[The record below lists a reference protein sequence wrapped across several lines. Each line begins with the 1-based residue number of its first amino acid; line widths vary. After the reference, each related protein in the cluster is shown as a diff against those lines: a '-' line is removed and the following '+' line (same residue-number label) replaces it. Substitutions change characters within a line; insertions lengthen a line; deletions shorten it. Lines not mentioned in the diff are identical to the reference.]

1 MRKSLRFRV
10 KKKRISFLRLKL
22 FWYALGALFLLTSLF
37 YTVVFSS
44 FLNIEK
50 IEIQGVREIPIKN
63 IVFVLKD
70 TLWQTFLGIP
80 QNSILLFDMKEA
92 EEKLSFAFPAIS
104 SVALK
109 RSLPGTLVVKI
120 QEREQ
125 IGTWCSPEKIDV
137 EIVCFA
143 IDEKGIPFKIVEKEG
158 EYVLFNSKGE
168 AILGKEL
175 LNPLLLLTLLDF
187 KEESEK
193 IGESFL
199 FSIMVFVIGDKGE
212 VQGVTKEGW
221 QILLDI
227 KEDMEWQETKL
238 QIVLQQKIP
247 LEKRGELEYIDLRF
261 GDQAYIKYFD

>member
-70 TLWQTFLGIP
+70 NIWQAFLGIP
-80 QNSILLFDMKEA
+80 QNSILLFDTKGA
-92 EEKLSFAFPAIS
+92 EKKLSFAFPAIS
-104 SVALK
+104 SVVLQK
-109 RSLPGTLVVKI
+109 SLPQTLVVKI

-125 IGTWCSPEKIDV
+125 IGTWCLSEKIDV
-137 EIVCFA
+137 KIICFA
-143 IDEKGIPFKIVEKEG
+143 IDEKGIPFKKVEKEMG
-158 EYVLFNSKGE
+158 YTLFHLKAE
-168 AILGKEL
+168 AELGKEL
-175 LNPLLLLTLLDF
+175 LDPLLLSTLLKF
-187 KEESEK
+187 KEESQK
-193 IGESFL
+193 IEESFL
-199 FSIMVFVIGDKGE
+199 FSIIAFSIDDKGAI
-212 VQGVTKEGW
+212 QGITQEGW
-221 QILLDI
+221 KILLDV
-227 KEDMEWQETKL
+227 KENMEWQQTKL
-238 QIVLQQKIP
+238 QIVLEQKIP
-247 LEKRGELEYIDLRF
+247 LEKRGNLEYIDLRF